1 MEKGQKAP
9 SAKRCIKTG
18 IPSSKKRET
27 SGQKAPSA
35 KRCIKTSRFPSSHT
49 NAARGVR
56 KHRAPKG
63 ALRPTSRPP
72 SWCELRSVRK
82 HRAPNGALRPSY
94 GICSMTLR
102 ISPVRKHRAPKG
114 ALRHATPRDPAPAF
128 GSESTERQT
137 AHYDGRMTAQAESQS
152 RVRQKAPS
160 AKRCIKT
167 RNQPPRRW
175 HPWPRVRK
183 HRAPKGALRP
193 LTVRDIEL
201 S

>member
-49 NAARGVR
+49 NAARG
-56 KHRAPKG
+56 
-63 ALRPTSRPP
+63 
-72 SWCELRSVRK
+72 VRK

-137 AHYDGRMTAQAESQS
+137 AHYDGRMTAQTESQS

-183 HRAPKGALRP
+183 HRAPNGALRP